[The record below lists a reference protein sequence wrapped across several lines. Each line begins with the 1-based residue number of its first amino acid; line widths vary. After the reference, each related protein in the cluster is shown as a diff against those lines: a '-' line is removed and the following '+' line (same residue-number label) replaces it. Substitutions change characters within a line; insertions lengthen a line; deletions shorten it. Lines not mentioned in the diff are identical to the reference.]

1 MDLMKLAIE
10 VESQVNNSAI
20 SAEGF
25 NLKQAILLSVAD
37 GEYGVT
43 LHTPIRCGDVYEL
56 LNDDK
61 ALAIAQRSHYV
72 AVVTCGWASPISDDG
87 NDDEVAPSQHPKRR
101 RVRLVVLASRSAVAS
116 VLRFSDDADEIVPD
130 AGQARGSLADAIH
143 DLMKQAG
150 GSLN

>member
-10 VESQVNNSAI
+10 VESQVNDAT
-20 SAEGF
+20 AEGF
-25 NLKQAILLSVAD
+25 NLKQAMLMSVTD
-37 GEYGVT
+37 GEYGII
-43 LHTPIRCGDVYEL
+43 LSSPIKSGDVYEL

-116 VLRFSDDADEIVPD
+116 VLRFSDDADEIVTD